1 MMEPFDF
8 SWMAGRTFS
17 GVRFDG
23 SCRWFFSF
31 EPNVGLWV
39 DCPWRLVKNNRVV
52 VSSEDHLQ
60 EYGLP
65 APLDALAIAQLLAL
79 QPIAQVQ
86 VREGIADICI
96 ELAGGIR
103 LEAFPI
109 STGYEAWGIMQA
121 SGVQVIALG
130 GGQLCSC

>member
-23 SCRWFFSF
+23 SCRWVFSF

-52 VSSEDHLQ
+52 VSSEDEPPRVLRR
-60 EYGLP
+60 L
-65 APLDALAIAQLLAL
+65 QLLRRWSYE
-79 QPIAQVQ
+79 QIEQV
-86 VREGIADICI
+86 
-96 ELAGGIR
+96 L
-103 LEAFPI
+103 
-109 STGYEAWGIMQA
+109 T
-121 SGVQVIALG
+121 
-130 GGQLCSC
+130 